1 MPYADGSSR
10 QGWRARVGRIALEAW
25 GNFGDKLTLE
35 ERDRESGYE
44 WNDLPQ
50 NRMMDTRVGPEWG
63 PTSQRCTGGVCGL
76 CAGSELQGLP
86 GPARA
91 NWGQLGPTGANWG
104 QGSWVQSGS
113 PGAACDW

>member
-63 PTSQRCTGGVCGL
+63 PSAVRRLRPGR
-76 CAGSELQGLP
+76 SS
-86 GPARA
+86 GPA
-91 NWGQLGPTGANWG
+91 GA
-104 QGSWVQSGS
+104 SLAV
-113 PGAACDW
+113 GAAPKAS